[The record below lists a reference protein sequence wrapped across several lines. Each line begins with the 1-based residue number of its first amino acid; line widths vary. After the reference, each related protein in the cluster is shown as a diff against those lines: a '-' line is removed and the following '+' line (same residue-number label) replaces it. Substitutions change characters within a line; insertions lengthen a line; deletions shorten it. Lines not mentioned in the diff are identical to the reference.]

1 MVKDKTSWLFDENDT
16 DADDDLDLDL
26 NNDGFT
32 ENIRPRGGP
41 GVTRNAG
48 FNDTDLETELMNTVE
63 KTEIYH
69 AGKAGAYETPEPA
82 DQMDD
87 PVVGWFVVVKGPGM
101 GSSVNLGSGM
111 NKVGR
116 DQNER
121 VALPFG
127 DKLISSQDH
136 VRVIYDDETRSFL
149 IAPGGGANVSKVN
162 RKIIAMT
169 MPLENHA
176 LVELSKQTQVRF
188 VAFCDEGFDW
198 ADVSDDGTAQAT

>member
-26 NNDGFT
+26 DNDGFT
-32 ENIRPRGGP
+32 ENIRPGGDP
-41 GVTRNAG
+41 AATRNAG
-48 FNDTDLETELMNTVE
+48 FNESDLKTEFVNTVE

-69 AGKAGAYETPEPA
+69 AGKAGTYQASASA

-101 GSSVNLGSGM
+101 GGSVPLGSGM

-116 DQNER
+116 DPNER
-121 VALPFG
+121 VSLPFG
-127 DKLISSQDH
+127 DKLISSEDH

-162 RKIIAMT
+162 RKIIAMP

-176 LVELSKQTQVRF
+176 LVELSKQTHVRF
-188 VAFCDEGFDW
+188 VAFCNEGFDW
-198 ADVSDDGTAQAT
+198 ADVSGDGTAQAT